1 MLLSECY
8 RQLILNWFFKLGWLI
23 WGGRGSALYLSELF
37 CPPFNCEG
45 FVCKDKYCGRD
56 FVQVLYPD
64 TLRNASIN
72 LISFIPLICMLL
84 SNQNGGPRQCEFDEV
99 LPWSEGAGL
108 TEVHQVGGE
117 CSRGQAYTTGPLFI
131 KHLKSNVYVTLNAI
145 GSFLCNL
152 CFHWLIQI
160 FIT

>member
-1 MLLSECY
+1 MMAD
-8 RQLILNWFFKLGWLI
+8 F
-23 WGGRGSALYLSELF
+23 GRGGLLFIYQNCFVHPLIVRVLSAKTTIVE
-37 CPPFNCEG
+37 EI
-45 FVCKDKYCGRD
+45 

-72 LISFIPLICMLL
+72 LISIILLICMLL